1 MVSAPAPAGTPG
13 QTPIKSPQQ
22 KKLKVYQVPETPEVA
37 PEGRLDDL
45 DSKTT
50 MDWELSTPRDL
61 SVEFENAKD
70 AAPTPRVPTVEVTSP
85 KRFCFFQDLS
95 QFENYFKTCCKAM
108 MICPRIRYLVG
119 NPLSTWFHVSF

>member
-22 KKLKVYQVPETPEVA
+22 KKLKVYQVSETPEVA

-85 KRFCFFQDLS
+85 KRFCFFKIYPNL
-95 QFENYFKTCCKAM
+95 KTILRLAAKQ
-108 MICPRIRYLVG
+108 
-119 NPLSTWFHVSF
+119 